1 MSHVA
6 DGILHAYLDGA
17 LDALSD
23 AGELP
28 DGMKSADVMAHLAAC
43 ADCRARLEAERRVRA
58 GAGVILGDASVPHV
72 EAPAFAGVAGARRLR
87 RARWLPLGWAASV
100 LLALGAGWWGSEVWR
115 ADRSEGVAVNQEAAA
130 NTARQSPGQPQ
141 PERASTAAPPAQ
153 RAEPETLVRRQA
165 SGPAADEQPSPSG
178 GTGQRRTPSD
188 AAGVVA
194 AAPAAPGVA
203 GVASAAASPRA
214 TADASGGREVRE
226 PIGFALS
233 DAPAAR
239 EAPSSAARDQTV
251 RSQDVTTTIPLIGA
265 SRAFTTVMPPAVG
278 RMADSAMTDA
288 QARAIVDERE
298 RAAFESAIA
307 LERSGRLPFRTVASS
322 NHRTIED
329 QLFIVT
335 DASAPV
341 VEAAPEPGRTM
352 VRVRQTLPN
361 GRRVE
366 IVTWR
371 EHAVELTD
379 LIVTGQ
385 PSGRREAPVRSAAAA
400 AQPDAPRRQESAA
413 QQDAAAGEALHVIS
427 STARRLE
434 DGRRELVLRSSA
446 DGGVWIAIRADM
458 SEQELR
464 ALLPRLGRP

>member
-28 DGMKSADVMAHLAAC
+28 DGMKSADVMAHLSAC
-43 ADCRARLEAERRVRA
+43 ADCRARLEAERRVRE

-72 EAPAFAGVAGARRLR
+72 EVPAFAGVAGARRSR

-115 ADRSEGVAVNQEAAA
+115 ADRFDGVAVNQEAAES
-130 NTARQSPGQPQ
+130 TAGQSPGQPQ
-141 PERASTAAPPAQ
+141 PDRASTAA
-153 RAEPETLVRRQA
+153 
-165 SGPAADEQPSPSG
+165 PSG

-203 GVASAAASPRA
+203 GDASAAASPGA

-226 PIGFALS
+226 PIGSALG

-239 EAPSSAARDQTV
+239 EALSSAARDQTV
-251 RSQDVTTTIPLIGA
+251 RSQDVTTTIPLFGA
-265 SRAFTTVMPPAVG
+265 SRSFTTVMPPAAG
-278 RMADSAMTDA
+278 RMTDSAMTDA
-288 QARAIVDERE
+288 QKARAIVDERE

-307 LERSGRLPFRTVASS
+307 LERSGRLPFRTVDSS
-322 NHRTIED
+322 NHHTIED

-341 VEAAPEPGRTM
+341 VEAAPEPGRTI

-371 EHAVELTD
+371 EHAVELTE
-379 LIVTGQ
+379 LIVTGR
-385 PSGRREAPVRSAAAA
+385 PSGRRDAPVRSAAAA
-400 AQPDAPRRQESAA
+400 AQPEAPPRQESAA
-413 QQDAAAGEALHVIS
+413 QQDAAAGEAPHVIS

-464 ALLPRLGRP
+464 ALLPRLGRR